1 MTAIFPGSFDPFTRG
16 HEAIV
21 RRALSLFDKIII
33 GVGHNT
39 EKGSKG
45 FLTLENRVCLIE
57 DLFKK
62 ESRITV
68 KAYTGLTVE
77 FCKDMM
83 ASHVIRGLRNTT
95 DMQYEQNLETLGRR
109 LCPSIETIYI
119 MTEKEHVDISSS
131 AIRELHSFG
140 VDVRELMPRGI
151 KIDDYL

>member
-21 RRALSLFDKIII
+21 RRALKLFDNIII
-33 GVGHNT
+33 AVGSNS
-39 EKGSKG
+39 EKEGRG
-45 FLTLENRVCLIE
+45 FLSQQNRVCLIE

-68 KAYTGLTVE
+68 KSYTGLTVE
-77 FCKDMM
+77 FCKNMM
-83 ASHVIRGLRNTT
+83 ATHIIRGLRNTT

-109 LCPSIETIYI
+109 IEPSIETIYI
-119 MTEKEHVDISSS
+119 MTEKDHVDISSS
-131 AIRELHSFG
+131 AIRELHG
-140 VDVRELMPRGI
+140 LGIDVRELMPCNI